1 MENIDYKYLYQKNA
15 NYGAIMAIGYY
26 IIGKIQR
33 ANPPYFKNNIEQY
46 MKKASKTF
54 GHKLNPIVE

>member
-1 MENIDYKYLYQKNA
+1 
-15 NYGAIMAIGYY
+15 MAIGYY